1 LFNGKNKHFFPSLLL
16 LTLLYTFFLPPLYSA
31 VKDLKVH
38 RRVDGNLSS
47 KTGFEKGVQKL
58 FLIFFKNPFPK
69 IGFKKEAKN
78 SKDHPFKKIRGFFFL
93 VLQKLPHLLNALFA
107 R

>member
-58 FLIFFKNPFPK
+58 FLIFLKTRFL
-69 IGFKKEAKN
+69 
-78 SKDHPFKKIRGFFFL
+78 RL
-93 VLQKLPHLLNALFA
+93 VLKRKQRTQKIIPLK